1 VVSAAWNTG
10 TPYHGLAST
19 HAEVGVITSYKYR
32 KFTEPINLYVF
43 RFTKTFMVVNSKP
56 CVHCINM
63 LSKANP
69 KIKRVYWSNDE
80 GEISSATIDELM
92 SDTTAKITYGERS
105 KNKH

>member
-1 VVSAAWNTG
+1 
-10 TPYHGLAST
+10 
-19 HAEVGVITSYKYR
+19 
-32 KFTEPINLYVF
+32 
-43 RFTKTFMVVNSKP
+43 
-56 CVHCINM
+56 M

-105 KNKH
+105 KNISTVNY